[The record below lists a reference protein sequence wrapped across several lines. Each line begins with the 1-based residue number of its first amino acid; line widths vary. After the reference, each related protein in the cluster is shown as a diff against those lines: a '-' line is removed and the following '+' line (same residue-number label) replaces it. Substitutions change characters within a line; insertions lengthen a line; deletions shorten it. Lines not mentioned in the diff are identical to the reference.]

1 MNEELDLFY
10 DSDDEVTKFEV
21 EENYEYDD
29 RSTGIEFSNSNDF

>member
-1 MNEELDLFY
+1 MNEEHDSLC

-21 EENYEYDD
+21 EEYYGYDD